1 MVTADSTAVTISGTE
16 VSTTGFITRI
26 ITGTIHLFTI
36 IITGTI
42 KITGSLTAE
51 GSVPAHIPQDGR
63 EAPDSPRRVQH
74 HAGQQPFQ
82 MPEFLQERE
91 HLLQAI
97 LYLQPPE
104 GPLPQ
109 REPPGKAGPLLTEG
123 LFRILQDQ
131 RVVILP
137 EHSREEVLRIPGP
150 NTILPTGAILPA
162 TAIPG

>member
-1 MVTADSTAVTISGTE
+1 MVTADFTAVSISDTGGYI
-16 VSTTGFITRI
+16 TGFITRI
-26 ITGTIHLFTI
+26 ITDITHLFTI

-42 KITGSLTAE
+42 KITGSPMAE

-63 EAPDSPRRVQH
+63 EVPDSPRRVQH

-82 MPEFLQERE
+82 MPEFLQVRA

-109 REPPGKAGPLLTEG
+109 REPPGKAEPRLTEG

-131 RVVILP
+131 QVVILP
-137 EHSREEVLRIPGP
+137 EHSREEVLQTPGP
-150 NTILPTGAILPA
+150 NTILPTGAIPPA